1 MKPLRLIWEMGK
13 SVILHGIFLMTN
25 YLKEKYTDDAAL
37 NYYMNGRD
45 MMLIHEESDY
55 LARYLLTMLAK
66 HGEEYLLHYMKSR
79 LLKHR
84 NRDYHV
90 RNGRLYLD

>member
-1 MKPLRLIWEMGK
+1 MSKKYVAEMIIDRISASK
-13 SVILHGIFLMTN
+13 N

-66 HGEEYLLHYMKSR
+66 HGEEYLLH
-79 LLKHR
+79 
-84 NRDYHV
+84 
-90 RNGRLYLD
+90 